1 MSAPI
6 DRRHFLAALPVLAVT
21 LRSWEEALAQGQAA
35 PPFRS
40 SGLSQITLTVSD
52 VPRSLDFYQGLF
64 GMPVQARHGST
75 VLLRI
80 GNGPKFLALRPAAA
94 GERPSISALG
104 FAVQDFS
111 VDRAMQALAT
121 HGVTAAPATAE
132 KPGPKQALVR
142 TRRQDEG
149 GSADGS
155 TRDLFVA
162 DPSGV
167 VFQLHDASY
176 CGGSGALGNVCGAP
190 QPSPKPGLMALKDTS
205 HFTISASDPTT
216 VQMYLDLFGFK
227 PLAYQAATPAWQ
239 VGGGVH
245 FLMFIGGGG
254 PTRPGGAGAAG
265 GGRAGGGAGRGAPPA
280 GGAGRGAP
288 EGAPGAQPGG
298 GQGRAGREGGRGAA
312 GGGAARAGGIDHAS
326 VAIENFDPAAVTK
339 LLVSYGLKQQDGQG
353 RTPLVTYISLRMPN
367 RGGAEGG
374 TPELYFTDPDGLA
387 IQIQDVKYCGGG
399 GFLGELCPPLPPL

>member
-1 MSAPI
+1 MTVSI
-6 DRRHFLAALPVLAVT
+6 DRRHFIAALP
-21 LRSWEEALAQGQAA
+21 ALALSPRMRAQAPA
-35 PPFRS
+35 RAPFRVN
-40 SGLSQITLTVSD
+40 GLSQITLTVSD

-121 HGVTAAPATAE
+121 HGITAAPATAE

-176 CGGSGALGNVCGAP
+176 CGG
-190 QPSPKPGLMALKDTS
+190 
-205 HFTISASDPTT
+205 
-216 VQMYLDLFGFK
+216 
-227 PLAYQAATPAWQ
+227 
-239 VGGGVH
+239 
-245 FLMFIGGGG
+245 
-254 PTRPGGAGAAG
+254 
-265 GGRAGGGAGRGAPPA
+265 
-280 GGAGRGAP
+280 
-288 EGAPGAQPGG
+288 
-298 GQGRAGREGGRGAA
+298 
-312 GGGAARAGGIDHAS
+312 
-326 VAIENFDPAAVTK
+326 
-339 LLVSYGLKQQDGQG
+339 
-353 RTPLVTYISLRMPN
+353 
-367 RGGAEGG
+367 
-374 TPELYFTDPDGLA
+374 
-387 IQIQDVKYCGGG
+387 
-399 GFLGELCPPLPPL
+399 